1 MGRYVYRLCGARGT
15 KGGGNED
22 LAKSSYILV
31 ESKDMMNMNLTPSAG
46 HHVLDQYHFD
56 ANSAG
61 SLEDDAFSATIRAI
75 EAPLNIRN
83 FLGSPPLPTKPA
95 PDSADAK

>member
-46 HHVLDQYHFD
+46 HHVLGQYHFD
-56 ANSAG
+56 ATSAG

-75 EAPLNIRN
+75 DIRN